1 MKILKRMAKATRTEQ
16 EEPLKVKLWK
26 AADKL
31 RKNMDAAEYKHVVL
45 GLIFLKYISD
55 AFEEQYQKLVS
66 QKNEGADSEDKN
78 EYIAEKVFFVPAMA
92 RWQHIQGRA
101 TQPTI
106 GKDIDDAMDAIE
118 KDNPSLRRVLP
129 KVFAQEKLDKTSLG
143 GLVNL
148 VGSATLGTK
157 EAQSKDLLGQVFEYF
172 LGEFALAEGKKGGQ
186 FYTPSSVVKL
196 LVEMLEP
203 YEGRVF
209 DPCCGS
215 GGMFVQ
221 SEKFIKSHQD
231 NYKKKGKIGL
241 SLNPTDRISIYGQE
255 SNQTT
260 WRLAKMNLSIR
271 GIDSSNVKWNN
282 EGSFLNDAHKDL
294 KADYIIANPPF
305 NDSDWSGELLREDA
319 RWKVLGEKLVP
330 PAGNANFAWIQHFLY
345 HLAPTGQAGFVLSKG
360 SLTTN
365 TTGEGDIR
373 KALVE
378 KGLVDCIVNL
388 PTKLFLNTQIPACLW
403 FLSRNK
409 TNGGF
414 RKRDNEILFI
424 DARNMGFLVNRKNRE
439 LSDDDVSLVAGTY
452 HKWRA
457 SAGSAAPYKDV
468 AGFCKVATI
477 DEVSKLNYV
486 LTPGRYVGLADEED
500 DFNFV
505 ERFTSLKTE
514 LENQI
519 AEEAY
524 LNKKIAE
531 NLSKI
536 KLPKNA

>member
-1 MKILKRMAKATRTEQ
+1 MAKTAKNEQ
-16 EEPLKVKLWK
+16 EEPLEKKLWK

-31 RKNMDAAEYKHVVL
+31 RKNMDAGEYKHVVL

-55 AFEEQYQKLVS
+55 AFEELHNKLVEG
-66 QKNEGADSEDKN
+66 KGDYEGADAEDKN
-78 EYIAEKVFFVPAMA
+78 EYIAEKVFYVPPSA
-92 RWQHIQGRA
+92 RWNWIQGRA
-101 TQPTI
+101 PQPTI

-118 KDNPSLRRVLP
+118 KDNPSLRGVLP
-129 KVFAQEKLDKTSLG
+129 KVFAQEKLDKTCLG
-143 GLVNL
+143 DLVNL
-148 VGSATLGTK
+148 VSSAVLGTK
-157 EAQSKDLLGQVFEYF
+157 EAQSKDLLGRVFEYF
-172 LGEFALAEGKKGGQ
+172 LGEFALSEGKKGGQ
-186 FYTPSSVVKL
+186 FYTPGSVVKL
-196 LVEMLEP
+196 LVQMLEP

-215 GGMFVQ
+215 GWMFVQ
-221 SEKFIKSHQD
+221 SEKFIESHRD
-231 NYKKKGKIGL
+231 HYKKNGDVGL
-241 SLNPTDRISIYGQE
+241 SLDPADRISIYGQE

-282 EGSFLNDAHKDL
+282 EGSFLNDLHTDL
-294 KADYIIANPPF
+294 KADFIIANPPF
-305 NDSDWSGELLREDA
+305 DDSDWSGELLRDDA

-330 PAGNANFAWIQHFLY
+330 PAGNANYAWIQHFLF

-373 KALVE
+373 RALIE

-403 FLSRNK
+403 FLSRNRS
-409 TNGGF
+409 TSGF
-414 RKRDNEILFI
+414 RKRENEILFI
-424 DARNMGFLVNRKNRE
+424 DARNMGHLVSRKNRD
-439 LSDDDVSLVAGTY
+439 LSEVDTDLIAGTY
-452 HKWRA
+452 HNWRNPD
-457 SAGSAAPYKDV
+457 GNYEDV
-468 AGFCKVATI
+468 PGFCKVATI
-477 DEVSKLNYV
+477 EEVRKLNYV

-500 DFNFV
+500 DFNFE

-514 LENQI
+514 LEKQI
-519 AEEAY
+519 AEEEE
-524 LNKKIAE
+524 LNKRIAE

-536 KLPKNA
+536 IFTTHAKQ